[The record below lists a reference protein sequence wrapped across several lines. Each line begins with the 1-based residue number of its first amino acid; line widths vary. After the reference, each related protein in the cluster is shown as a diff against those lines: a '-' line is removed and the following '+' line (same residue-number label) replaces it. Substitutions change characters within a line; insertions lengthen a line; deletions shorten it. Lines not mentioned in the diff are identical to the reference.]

1 MRKENIIMSYN
12 TNKWKKFLVTES
24 QQPDLL
30 EEALEDRVPVSVA
43 EEIRED
49 INTLDWVAA
58 AMMPGESRSQ
68 DEKGV
73 ENLLAD
79 WFVQL
84 HNPKDYVD
92 PRRWSEFNEN
102 WARNK
107 IVKLIGDFWDDG
119 GAVPWA
125 SAPHMYPIPSGHMG
139 SRTFEILKILEY
151 DKNLN
156 VSLSQADY
164 EMKTFIAM
172 GRNTDRKASWER
184 VKRRFMLDHDSPKA
198 AWVDRPMPEAWMTTP
213 NPTTIT
219 KPAVFRIAN
228 GFKKYKPRTRGRHQ
242 TDLQGMDF
250 PFDIDFQTDVPTF
263 QTIVNYLKPVDEQF
277 NKLTDQEEI
286 QNYYNQVN
294 SMIMISFGRISGREM
309 KLTYNYLVGK
319 PKPVL
324 PESSLMKIK
333 AVADDTKKYFNDQ
346 DPLSYKIMN
355 GVHKRLK
362 KIISKDQDIDDG
374 IKDEMFT
381 KLQRHF
387 LIAYKRLYVELI
399 RGSKDIFEFLGQ
411 KASGWRELKGKNL
424 IDAIRYC
431 KAAINNFESEDQVR
445 IKYPDGSYWYEI
457 GAAGCQGDEDNEW
470 RDKELKKA
478 AQRHA
483 NCAADSDGSL
493 WTLRYKDREGL
504 IESEIMVSYFK
515 EHNRIG
521 QIKGSLP
528 NSVEG
533 QGNLVPAEKWWK
545 HILDLVNK
553 LKVTEIHER
562 GQYTSPDEQGKFE
575 PFLLWIKKN
584 AKHDVDIES
593 IPEEGPNPGDFDNQN
608 PTVDDEEQVWQ
619 PNQGWNPF
627 QERLMRN
634 LNLKPKK
641 KLSNNAQAKIEWYNK
656 RRNRK

>member
-1 MRKENIIMSYN
+1 MSFN
-12 TNKWKKFLVTES
+12 TNKWKKFLLTES
-24 QQPDLL
+24 EQPELL

-49 INTLDWVAA
+49 ASTMSWVKGGKH
-58 AMMPGESRSQ
+58 PQ
-68 DEKGV
+68 DEKGM

-79 WFVQL
+79 WFVQA
-84 HNPKDYVD
+84 HDPKDYVS

-102 WARNK
+102 WARNQVVGV
-107 IVKLIGDFWDDG
+107 IADFWEKAKG
-119 GAVPWA
+119 KTN
-125 SAPHMYPIPSGHMG
+125 PHMHPLPSGHMQA
-139 SRTFEILKILEY
+139 RQFPILKMLEY

-156 VSLSQADY
+156 ISLAQAHH
-164 EMKTFIAM
+164 EMQSFIVLGSE
-172 GRNTDRKASWER
+172 GRTKSWEGT
-184 VKRRFMLDHDSPKA
+184 KRRFMADPDSPKG
-198 AWVDRPMPEAWMTTP
+198 AWIDRPMPEAWMTTP
-213 NPTTIT
+213 NPATMT
-219 KPAVFRIAN
+219 KPAVFRIAK
-228 GFKKYKPRTRGRHQ
+228 GFKKYQVRSRGVFGPDMHS
-242 TDLQGMDF
+242 MDF
-250 PFDIDFQTDVPTF
+250 PFDIDFKTDAPTF
-263 QTIVNYLKPVDEQF
+263 QTIVDYLKPIDEQF

-286 QNYYNQVN
+286 QTYYNEAN
-294 SMIMISFGRISGREM
+294 SLIMRSFGRVSAREM

-319 PKPVL
+319 PKSAL
-324 PESSLMKIK
+324 PESSLEKIK
-333 AVADDTKKYFNDQ
+333 AVADDTKKYFGEQ

-362 KIISKDQDIDDG
+362 KIINRDEG
-374 IKDEMFT
+374 VEGEVKDEMLI

-387 LIAYKRLYVELI
+387 LMAYKGLYVELI
-399 RGSKDIFEFLGQ
+399 RDSKDIFEFLGL
-411 KASGWRELKGKNL
+411 KAAGWRELKGKSL

-457 GAAGCQGDEDNEW
+457 GAAGCEGDEDNEW

-483 NCAADSDGSL
+483 NCAADAHGSL
-493 WTLRYKDREGL
+493 WTLRYKDKEGL
-504 IESEIMVSYFK
+504 IESEVMVSYFK

-533 QGNLVPAEKWWK
+533 QGNRAPAEKWWK
-545 HILDLVNK
+545 HTLDLINQ
-553 LKVTEIHER
+553 LKITEIYEE
-562 GQYTSPDEQGKFE
+562 GQYTTSDQQGKFK

-584 AKHDVDIES
+584 AKHDVYVRVSPDPDEWQAN
-593 IPEEGPNPGDFDNQN
+593 PEDAENPWGPEAP
-608 PTVDDEEQVWQ
+608 V
-619 PNQGWNPF
+619 PF
-627 QERLMRN
+627 QERLKRN